1 MQINSIETTKTTR
14 TETIDVD
21 TNNTSIETIDLE
33 SRSNGKNNV
42 INITNIKGKLR
53 YAMIIRIEINVQVK
67 NILCIFNHTKSSSK

>member
-53 YAMIIRIEINVQVK
+53 YAMIIRIEINFK
-67 NILCIFNHTKSSSK
+67 